1 MSSKIQFPF
10 TTETGDTILDEV
22 WLVREIKDKCGEEIG
37 WRMAKILLPDPAE
50 ERQHKS
56 LVEIAQQIRSDLS
69 DVDSDLEDLIAELR
83 EKAGEKI

>member
-1 MSSKIQFPF
+1 MSSNIQFPF
-10 TTETGDTILDEV
+10 TTEKGDTILNEV

-50 ERQHKS
+50 ERQYKS